1 MRTVYRVVLSLLAAS
16 LGTLALG
23 VAPAAAAPDP
33 FGCETAPVAESP
45 ADGLGGWLLPAPK
58 TAPQQVDPTSGAS
71 LLQNHGVAGLSWF
84 SFDDD
89 CDFGTGDVTDKPAE
103 VTDGIASTVFL
114 PAVLSA
120 GATVSAG
127 NAFGNPDWLDFL
139 DPVLQH
145 TSTAMAKSF
154 TEPLM
159 PMFILVAALSAL
171 VFAARRQVSQTLRV
185 LAFVL
190 IGLCVVGL
198 TVGWP
203 IKASKAADDTVSA
216 VVLTGQKNIISG
228 KDEPPTQA
236 DREQPGA
243 VFVGPLYKA
252 LVWDVWLRGQ
262 LGSDDSAVA
271 QKYGYELYASRTLT
285 YAEKDQVNRDPS
297 GAGKKIY
304 EQKKKDF
311 KKVASKIKDE
321 DPSAYNTLTNSNFGQ
336 RMGLAIG
343 GSLVAPTAFSLPFLA
358 FVLLLLCFLYWRFT
372 VILGPMLGA
381 VMAMMPSVA
390 RSVARKLAAVALN
403 TVIFGLGAAVYIA
416 LARFITEA
424 NDIPFGW
431 QCLAVGVL
439 TLVGWIVLHPVRA
452 LTRFTS
458 LNMPGADAS
467 AAHGVVTV
475 AKTVLT
481 IAAGTALGGAGDDED
496 EEGKEGENEGKDK
509 ERSKDGDGKPT
520 HQWKE
525 GDSAETERDDE
536 EESSEKDSADEPGV
550 AVQPADSPT
559 SAPITQDVPTQLE
572 VEEDARA
579 ERPPSPVVVTVDD
592 VQVDVPKGEDP
603 SPIVEEGPNRVPAA
617 PVVVI
622 EDSSSDPIEQVVSA
636 QAAPSDPIPARYD
649 DGAVTE
655 GGHANPEEAG
665 WVFYDASTKTFVSSN
680 GLEEVDRGGAS

>member
-1 MRTVYRVVLSLLAAS
+1 MRHAYRILISLMAAVAAVLLVGVSPAS
-16 LGTLALG
+16 
-23 VAPAAAAPDP
+23 AAPDP
-33 FGCETAPVAESP
+33 FGCETAPVAEAP
-45 ADGLGGWLLPAPK
+45 TDGLGGWLLPAPK
-58 TAPQQVDPTSGAS
+58 TAPSEVDPTSGAS

-89 CDFGTGDVTDKPAE
+89 CDFGTGDVTEKPGEAM
-103 VTDGIASTVFL
+103 DGIASSVFL

-145 TSTAMAKSF
+145 TSTAMAQSF
-154 TEPLM
+154 AEPLM
-159 PMFILVAALSAL
+159 PMFILLAALSAL
-171 VFAARRQVSQTLRV
+171 VYAARRQVSKTLKV

-190 IGLCVVGL
+190 IGFCVVGL

-203 IKASKAADDTVSA
+203 IKAAKATDDTVSA

-228 KDEPPTQA
+228 KDEPPSQA

-285 YAEKDQVNRDPS
+285 YAEKDAVNRDPS

-304 EQKKKDF
+304 EAKKKDF

-321 DPSAYNTLTNSNFGQ
+321 DPSAYQTLTSSNFGQ

-343 GSLVAPTAFSLPFLA
+343 GSLVAPMAFSLPFLA

-390 RSVARKLAAVALN
+390 RSVARKLGAVVLN

-424 NDIPFGW
+424 GEIPFGW
-431 QCLAVGVL
+431 QCLCVAVL
-439 TLVGWIVLHPVRA
+439 TLVGWVVLHPVRA

-458 LNMPGADAS
+458 LNMPGADGSQAD
-467 AAHGVVTV
+467 GVIKI

-481 IAAGTALGGAGDDED
+481 IAAGTKIGSSGDD
-496 EEGKEGENEGKDK
+496 
-509 ERSKDGDGKPT
+509 
-520 HQWKE
+520 
-525 GDSAETERDDE
+525 DDE
-536 EESSEKDSADEPGV
+536 EEEEGDEEDQGSERVQKRQTHQWPDDAQGQQSDDDSFPRSDAEREPHLDLEPAEPPTHREVDNPDKHDGEDRDSSEG
-550 AVQPADSPT
+550 
-559 SAPITQDVPTQLE
+559 APDVM
-572 VEEDARA
+572 
-579 ERPPSPVVVTVDD
+579 
-592 VQVDVPKGEDP
+592 VQVDDLRDG
-603 SPIVEEGPNRVPAA
+603 AA
-617 PVVVI
+617 PEIGESRAEENGLVDQTGPHVVI
-622 EDSSSDPIEQVVSA
+622 IEDASGNPVEQVTNDDANSSEPVARRYDEGAEVHDA
-636 QAAPSDPIPARYD
+636 QA
-649 DGAVTE
+649 
-655 GGHANPEEAG
+655 NPDEAG
-665 WVFYDASTKTFVSSN
+665 WVIYDAATKTFVASN
-680 GLEEVDRGGAS
+680 GLDEVQRGESS

>member
-1 MRTVYRVVLSLLAAS
+1 MRHAYRVLISLMAAAVGVLLVGVSPAS
-16 LGTLALG
+16 
-23 VAPAAAAPDP
+23 AAPDP
-33 FGCETAPVAESP
+33 FGCETAPVAEAP
-45 ADGLGGWLLPAPK
+45 TDGLGGWLLPAPK
-58 TAPQQVDPTSGAS
+58 TAPSQVDPTSGAS

-89 CDFGTGDVTDKPAE
+89 CDFGTGDVTEKPGEAM
-103 VTDGIASTVFL
+103 DGIASSVFL

-154 TEPLM
+154 AEPLM
-159 PMFILVAALSAL
+159 PMFILLAALSAL
-171 VFAARRQVSQTLRV
+171 VYAARHQVSKTLKV

-190 IGLCVVGL
+190 VGFCVVGL

-203 IKASKAADDTVSA
+203 IKAAKATDDTVSA

-228 KDEPPTQA
+228 KDEPPSQA

-285 YAEKDQVNRDPS
+285 YAEKDAVNRDPS
-297 GAGKKIY
+297 GAGKQVY
-304 EQKKKDF
+304 EAKKKDF

-321 DPSAYNTLTNSNFGQ
+321 DPSAYQTLTSSNFGQ

-343 GSLVAPTAFSLPFLA
+343 GSLVAPMAFSLPFLA

-381 VMAMMPSVA
+381 VMVMMPTVA
-390 RSVARKLAAVALN
+390 RSVARKLGAVVLN

-424 NDIPFGW
+424 DEIPFGW
-431 QCLAVGVL
+431 QCLCVAVL
-439 TLVGWIVLHPVRA
+439 TLVGWVVLHPVRA

-458 LNMPGADAS
+458 LNMPGADGSQAG
-467 AAHGVVTV
+467 GVIKI

-481 IAAGTALGGAGDDED
+481 IAAGTKIGSSGDD
-496 EEGKEGENEGKDK
+496 
-509 ERSKDGDGKPT
+509 
-520 HQWKE
+520 
-525 GDSAETERDDE
+525 DDE
-536 EESSEKDSADEPGV
+536 EEEDGDEKDQGSDRGKQRQTHQWPDEG
-550 AVQPADSPT
+550 QGQKNDDDSSPR
-559 SAPITQDVPTQLE
+559 SN
-572 VEEDARA
+572 A
-579 ERPPSPVVVTVDD
+579 EREPHLDLEPVEPPTHREVDIPDKHDGDDRDGGEGSPDVV
-592 VQVDVPKGEDP
+592 VQVDDLRDGA
-603 SPIVEEGPNRVPAA
+603 SPETVESRDEENGISDQTLP
-617 PVVVI
+617 PVVII
-622 EDSSSDPIEQVVSA
+622 EDASGNPVEQVPNDDANSSQSVA
-636 QAAPSDPIPARYD
+636 RRYD
-649 DGAVTE
+649 EGAEV
-655 GGHANPEEAG
+655 HDVQANPDEAG
-665 WVFYDASTKTFVSSN
+665 WVIYDAATKTFVASD
-680 GLEEVDRGGAS
+680 GLDEVQRGEAS

>member
-1 MRTVYRVVLSLLAAS
+1 MRHAYRILISLMAAVAAVLLVGVSPAS
-16 LGTLALG
+16 
-23 VAPAAAAPDP
+23 AAPDP
-33 FGCETAPVAESP
+33 FGCETAPVAEAP
-45 ADGLGGWLLPAPK
+45 TDGLGGWLLPAPK
-58 TAPQQVDPTSGAS
+58 TAPSEVDPTSGAS

-89 CDFGTGDVTDKPAE
+89 CDFGTGDVTEKPGEAM
-103 VTDGIASTVFL
+103 DGIASSVFL

-145 TSTAMAKSF
+145 TSTAMAQSF
-154 TEPLM
+154 AEPLM
-159 PMFILVAALSAL
+159 PMFILLAALSAL
-171 VFAARRQVSQTLRV
+171 VYAARRQVSKTLKV

-190 IGLCVVGL
+190 IGFCVVGL

-203 IKASKAADDTVSA
+203 IKAAKATDDTVSA

-228 KDEPPTQA
+228 KDEPPSQA

-285 YAEKDQVNRDPS
+285 YAEKDAVNRDPS
-297 GAGKKIY
+297 GAGKEIY
-304 EQKKKDF
+304 EAKKKDF
-311 KKVASKIKDE
+311 KKVAAKIKDE
-321 DPSAYNTLTNSNFGQ
+321 DPSAYQTLTSSNFGQ

-343 GSLVAPTAFSLPFLA
+343 GSLVAPMAFSLPFLA

-381 VMAMMPSVA
+381 VMVMMPSVA
-390 RSVARKLAAVALN
+390 RSVARKLGAVVLN

-424 NDIPFGW
+424 DEIPFGW
-431 QCLAVGVL
+431 QCLCVAVL
-439 TLVGWIVLHPVRA
+439 TLVGWVVLHPVRA

-458 LNMPGADAS
+458 LNMPGADGS
-467 AAHGVVTV
+467 QSGGVIKI

-481 IAAGTALGGAGDDED
+481 IAAGTKIGGGGDDDD
-496 EEGKEGENEGKDK
+496 EEGDEK
-509 ERSKDGDGKPT
+509 EREEPEEGRGSPPGQKHQT
-520 HQWKE
+520 HQWGDEPLEQEEDDDSSRRSDAEKE
-525 GDSAETERDDE
+525 PHPGVKPEELPTHRYSGNPDMRDGDDRESGDGLPDVVIQVDGLRDEAPAEEFEAGRE
-536 EESSEKDSADEPGV
+536 EKESADQ
-550 AVQPADSPT
+550 AVT
-559 SAPITQDVPTQLE
+559 
-572 VEEDARA
+572 
-579 ERPPSPVVVTVDD
+579 PVVF
-592 VQVDVPKGEDP
+592 
-603 SPIVEEGPNRVPAA
+603 
-617 PVVVI
+617 I
-622 EDSSSDPIEQVVSA
+622 EDTSGGPFEQ
-636 QAAPSDPIPARYD
+636 APNQEGNASHPVARRYD
-649 DGAVTE
+649 EGAEV
-655 GGHANPEEAG
+655 HDVRANPDEAG
-665 WVFYDASTKTFVSSN
+665 WVIYDAATKTFVASN
-680 GLEEVDRGGAS
+680 GLDEVQRGEMS

>member
-1 MRTVYRVVLSLLAAS
+1 MRTASRALWTLIVATLTMLAWGAS
-16 LGTLALG
+16 
-23 VAPAAAAPDP
+23 PAAAAPDP
-33 FGCETAPVAESP
+33 FGCETAPVAEGP
-45 ADGLGGWLLPAPK
+45 TDGLGGWLLPAPD
-58 TAPQQVDPTSGAS
+58 APPTTVDPTSGTS

-89 CDFGTGDVTDKPAE
+89 CDFGTGGVTDKPAE

-145 TSTAMAKSF
+145 TSTAMAKAF

-159 PMFILVAALSAL
+159 PMFILAAALSGL
-171 VFAARRQVSQTLRV
+171 VFAARRQISKTLRV

-203 IKASKAADDTVSA
+203 IKAAKATDDTVSA
-216 VVLTGQKNIISG
+216 VVLTGQQNIISG
-228 KDEPPTQA
+228 KDKEPSQA

-271 QKYGYELYASRTLT
+271 QKYGYQLYASRTLT
-285 YAEKDQVNRDPS
+285 YAEQNEVNRDPS

-311 KKVASKIKDE
+311 KDVAGKIKEE
-321 DPSAYNTLTNSNFGQ
+321 DPSAYHNLTNSNFGQ

-343 GSLVAPTAFSLPFLA
+343 GSLVTPMAFSLPFLA

-390 RSVARKLAAVALN
+390 RSVARKLGAVVLN

-416 LARFITEA
+416 LARYITTAGEL
-424 NDIPFGW
+424 PFGW
-431 QCLAVGVL
+431 QCLCIAVL

-458 LNMPGADAS
+458 LNLPGADGSQAS
-467 AAHGVVTV
+467 GALNV

-481 IAAGTALGGAGDDED
+481 IAAGNALSNRGEEDDEED
-496 EEGKEGENEGKDK
+496 QQEEPSEDANRPRT
-509 ERSKDGDGKPT
+509 RST
-520 HQWKE
+520 HQWNDTGPLELTTSPHPSEPDAANEPTVNRMPTEPPTSQPVVHDVVSDRETASGKE
-525 GDSAETERDDE
+525 SHRQPVDVVPSVVVH
-536 EESSEKDSADEPGV
+536 ADEKP
-550 AVQPADSPT
+550 
-559 SAPITQDVPTQLE
+559 E
-572 VEEDARA
+572 
-579 ERPPSPVVVTVDD
+579 TVDGGH
-592 VQVDVPKGEDP
+592 VPEP
-603 SPIVEEGPNRVPAA
+603 SSLGKTPA

-622 EDSSSDPIEQVVSA
+622 EDRAVEPVEQIVSVE
-636 QAAPSDPIPARYD
+636 APPGEPGPRRYD
-649 DGAVTE
+649 DDGISVIE
-655 GGHANPEEAG
+655 SPGNPDEAG
-665 WVFYDASTKTFVSSN
+665 WVFYDASTKSFVTTN
-680 GLEEVDRGGAS
+680 GLNDEERGEAS

>member
-1 MRTVYRVVLSLLAAS
+1 M
-16 LGTLALG
+16 
-23 VAPAAAAPDP
+23 
-33 FGCETAPVAESP
+33 
-45 ADGLGGWLLPAPK
+45 
-58 TAPQQVDPTSGAS
+58 DPTSGTS
-71 LLQNHGVAGLSWF
+71 LLQNHAVAGLSWF

-89 CDFGTGDVTDKPAE
+89 CDFGTGGVTDKPAE

-145 TSTAMAKSF
+145 TSTAMAKAF

-159 PMFILVAALSAL
+159 PMFILVAALSGL
-171 VFAARRQVSQTLRV
+171 VFAARRQISKTLRV

-203 IKASKAADDTVSA
+203 IKAAKATDGTVSA
-216 VVLTGQKNIISG
+216 VVLTGQQNIISG
-228 KDEPPTQA
+228 EDKEPSQA

-271 QKYGYELYASRTLT
+271 QKYGYQLYASRTLT
-285 YAEKDQVNRDPS
+285 YAEQEEVNRDPS

-311 KKVASKIKDE
+311 KDVAGKIKEE
-321 DPSAYNTLTNSNFGQ
+321 DPSAYQNLTNSNFGQ

-343 GSLVAPTAFSLPFLA
+343 GSLVAPMAFSLPFLA

-390 RSVARKLAAVALN
+390 RSVARKLGAVVLN

-416 LARFITEA
+416 LARYITTADEL
-424 NDIPFGW
+424 PFGW
-431 QCLAVGVL
+431 QCLCIAVL
-439 TLVGWIVLHPVRA
+439 ALVGWVVLHPVRA
-452 LTRFTS
+452 LTHFTS
-458 LNMPGADAS
+458 LNLPRAEAAS
-467 AAHGVVTV
+467 TAGVVSV

-481 IAAGTALGGAGDDED
+481 IAAGNALGNRGDDDDADD
-496 EEGKEGENEGKDK
+496 ETEGSTEKASTQGD
-509 ERSKDGDGKPT
+509 SKST
-520 HQWKE
+520 HQWDDKTPAAGGDEETFHRKKDE
-525 GDSAETERDDE
+525 GCHGPDPDHDTEPGPAVDDE
-536 EESSEKDSADEPGV
+536 SN
-550 AVQPADSPT
+550 
-559 SAPITQDVPTQLE
+559 APE
-572 VEEDARA
+572 
-579 ERPPSPVVVTVDD
+579 VVVTVDTPEPTEPRD
-592 VQVDVPKGEDP
+592 ADEAPGSDP
-603 SPIVEEGPNRVPAA
+603 GRTEPPIVIIEGEPSAPVDKPAA
-617 PVVVI
+617 AE
-622 EDSSSDPIEQVVSA
+622 EDYDPEPSA
-636 QAAPSDPIPARYD
+636 ARYG
-649 DGAVTE
+649 DGTSPVGTPNAD
-655 GGHANPEEAG
+655 EAG
-665 WVFYDASTKTFVSSN
+665 WVFYDASTKSFVTTN
-680 GLEEVDRGGAS
+680 GIDEERGGAS

>member
-1 MRTVYRVVLSLLAAS
+1 MRTACRLLLAFLVAGLCALTVGALPAS
-16 LGTLALG
+16 
-23 VAPAAAAPDP
+23 AAPDP
-33 FGCETAPVAESP
+33 FGCETAPIADAPS
-45 ADGLGGWLLPAPK
+45 DGLGGWLLPAPK
-58 TAPQQVDPTSGAS
+58 TAPTKVDPTSGAS
-71 LLQNHGVAGLSWF
+71 LLQNHGISGLTWF

-89 CDFGTGDVTDKPAE
+89 CDFGTGGVTDKPAE
-103 VTDGIASTVFL
+103 VTDGIASSMFL

-127 NAFGNPDWLDFL
+127 NAFGNPEWLDFL

-145 TSTAMAKSF
+145 TSTAMAQAF
-154 TEPLM
+154 AEPLM
-159 PMFILVAALSAL
+159 PMFVLIAALSAL
-171 VFAARRQVSQTLRV
+171 VFAARRQVSKTLKV

-190 IGLCVVGL
+190 IGFCVVGL

-203 IKASKAADDTVSA
+203 TKAAKATDDTVSA

-228 KDEPPTQA
+228 KDEPPSVA

-271 QKYGYELYASRTLT
+271 QKYGYQLYASRTLT
-285 YAEKDQVNRDPS
+285 YAEKEQVNRDPS

-311 KKVASKIKDE
+311 KEVAGKIKKE
-321 DPSAYNTLTNSNFGQ
+321 DPSAYHHLTNSNFGQ

-343 GSLVAPTAFSLPFLA
+343 GSLIAPMAFSLPFLA

-390 RSVARKLAAVALN
+390 RSVARKLCAVVLN
-403 TVIFGLGAAVYIA
+403 TVIFGLGAAVFIA
-416 LARFITEA
+416 LARFITET
-424 NDIPFGW
+424 DEIPFGW
-431 QCLAVGVL
+431 QCLCVAVL

-458 LNMPGADAS
+458 LNMPGADSQAAS
-467 AAHGVVTV
+467 GVVSI

-481 IAAGTALGGAGDDED
+481 VAAGTAIGERAADDDED
-496 EEGKEGENEGKDK
+496 EDEQEDDSQKKSASNTNP
-509 ERSKDGDGKPT
+509 RTT

-525 GDSAETERDDE
+525 GETG
-536 EESSEKDSADEPGV
+536 ESKDSEEASTPDSLDRASLETVPIEIQSAVSVANADASDPHAVRDGVDSSVVVVNVDQPSADPSEP
-550 AVQPADSPT
+550 PADRHASSDDAVTVGP
-559 SAPITQDVPTQLE
+559 PPPPVVII
-572 VEEDARA
+572 EDAGQ
-579 ERPPSPVVVTVDD
+579 PV
-592 VQVDVPKGEDP
+592 
-603 SPIVEEGPNRVPAA
+603 
-617 PVVVI
+617 
-622 EDSSSDPIEQVVSA
+622 EQVEPV
-636 QAAPSDPIPARYD
+636 APQQEPVPVRYD
-649 DGAVTE
+649 DGIPAD
-655 GGHANPEEAG
+655 ANPEEAG
-665 WVFYDASTKTFVSSN
+665 WVFYDASTKEFVSSN
-680 GLEEVDRGGAS
+680 GLGDIERGEAS

>member
-1 MRTVYRVVLSLLAAS
+1 MWTVYRVVLSLLAAS
-16 LGTLALG
+16 LGTFVLG

-45 ADGLGGWLLPAPK
+45 ADGLGGWLLPPPK
-58 TAPQQVDPTSGAS
+58 TAPKQVDPTSGAS

-145 TSTAMAKSF
+145 TSTALAKSF
-154 TEPLM
+154 AEPLM

-216 VVLTGQKNIISG
+216 VVLTGQQNIISG
-228 KDEPPTQA
+228 EDKPATQA

-285 YAEKDQVNRDPS
+285 YAERDQVNRDPS

-321 DPSAYNTLTNSNFGQ
+321 DPSAYQTLTNSNFGQ

-390 RSVARKLAAVALN
+390 RSVARKLVAVALN

-424 NDIPFGW
+424 DEIPFGW

-481 IAAGTALGGAGDDED
+481 IAAGTALGGGGDDE
-496 EEGKEGENEGKDK
+496 EEEDDDGDNK
-509 ERSKDGDGKPT
+509 ERSDGRGGKPT
-520 HQWKE
+520 HQWKDE
-525 GDSAETERDDE
+525 DSAETKREDE
-536 EESSEKDSADEPGV
+536 EVSSSDKDAADEPGFEV
-550 AVQPADSPT
+550 EPSNSPT
-559 SAPITQDVPTQLE
+559 SAPMTQGIPTHRDVNE
-572 VEEDARA
+572 AENA
-579 ERPPSPVVVTVDD
+579 ERSPSPVVVTVDD
-592 VQVDVPKGEDP
+592 VQVDGPKGDEVA
-603 SPIVEEGPNRVPAA
+603 SIVEQGPDIPSAA

-622 EDSSSDPIEQVVSA
+622 EDSSPDPIEQVVTVQSA
-636 QAAPSDPIPARYD
+636 ASDPIPARYD
-649 DGAVTE
+649 DGAVT
-655 GGHANPEEAG
+655 GDAHSNPEEAG

-680 GLEEVDRGGAS
+680 GLDEVDRGGAS

>member
-1 MRTVYRVVLSLLAAS
+1 MRSAQRLVLFVIA
-16 LGTLALG
+16 ALG
-23 VAPAAAAPDP
+23 LLTLGAGPAAAAPDP
-33 FGCETAPVAESP
+33 FGCETAPVAEAPS
-45 ADGLGGWLLPAPK
+45 DGLGGWLLPAPK
-58 TAPQQVDPTSGAS
+58 TPPKTVDPTSGTS
-71 LLQNHGVAGLSWF
+71 LLQNHGIAGLSWF

-89 CDFGTGDVTDKPAE
+89 CDFGTGGVTDKPAE

-145 TSTAMAKSF
+145 TSTAMAKAF

-159 PMFILVAALSAL
+159 PMFILIAALTAL
-171 VFAARRQVSQTLRV
+171 VFAARRQVSKTLRV

-190 IGLCVVGL
+190 IGMCVVGL
-198 TVGWP
+198 TLGWP
-203 IKASKAADDTVSA
+203 IKASKAADDTVSSI
-216 VVLTGQKNIISG
+216 VLTGHKNIISG
-228 KDEPPTQA
+228 KDTSPSQA

-243 VFVGPLYKA
+243 VFVGPLYKS

-271 QKYGYELYASRTLT
+271 QKYGYKLYASRTLT
-285 YAEKDQVNRDPS
+285 YAEKAEVDRDPS
-297 GAGKKIY
+297 GSGKKIY

-311 KKVASKIKDE
+311 KDVASKIKKE
-321 DPSAYNTLTNSNFGQ
+321 DPGAYQTLTNSNFGQ

-343 GSLVAPTAFSLPFLA
+343 GSLVAPMAFSLPFLA

-390 RSVARKLAAVALN
+390 RSVARKLGAVLLN

-416 LARFITEA
+416 LARFITKTD
-424 NDIPFGW
+424 DIPFGW
-431 QCLAVGVL
+431 QCLVIAVL

-458 LNMPGADAS
+458 LNMPGADGSGAS
-467 AAHGVVTV
+467 GAISI

-481 IAAGTALGGAGDDED
+481 IAAGTAIGGSARDED
-496 EEGKEGENEGKDK
+496 EDEVEDDAP
-509 ERSKDGDGKPT
+509 SGDGGQKQT

-525 GDSAETERDDE
+525 RSSDTGEGTTRTHEIEAAE
-536 EESSEKDSADEPGV
+536 AANLAIEP
-550 AVQPADSPT
+550 AALPT
-559 SAPITQDVPTQLE
+559 
-572 VEEDARA
+572 
-579 ERPPSPVVVTVDD
+579 
-592 VQVDVPKGEDP
+592 
-603 SPIVEEGPNRVPAA
+603 AA
-617 PVVVI
+617 PVTRTGATEDLHPADVQIVRSSVVTPVVPETPREGEDAAAGPVVREQIGQAPAPVVI
-622 EDSSSDPIEQVVSA
+622 IDEAPAADVEPVTVVETVQADPIA
-636 QAAPSDPIPARYD
+636 TRYD
-649 DGAVTE
+649 DGAVVPDPT
-655 GGHANPEEAG
+655 GNPDEAG
-665 WVFYDASTKTFVSSN
+665 WVFYDASTKSFVTSD
-680 GLEEVDRGGAS
+680 GQGDVERGEA

>member
-1 MRTVYRVVLSLLAAS
+1 M
-16 LGTLALG
+16 
-23 VAPAAAAPDP
+23 VAPP
-33 FGCETAPVAESP
+33 
-45 ADGLGGWLLPAPK
+45 PK
-58 TAPQQVDPTSGAS
+58 TAPKQVDPTSGAS
-71 LLQNHGVAGLSWF
+71 LLQNHGIAGLSWF

-145 TSTAMAKSF
+145 TSTALAKSF
-154 TEPLM
+154 AEPLM

-171 VFAARRQVSQTLRV
+171 VFAARRQVSQTIRV

-190 IGLCVVGL
+190 IGMCVVGL

-216 VVLTGQKNIISG
+216 VVLTGQQNIISG
-228 KDEPPTQA
+228 KDEPPSQA

-252 LVWDVWLRGQ
+252 LVWNVWLRGQ

-311 KKVASKIKDE
+311 KAVAKKIKDE
-321 DPSAYNTLTNSNFGQ
+321 DPSAYQTLTNSNFGQ

-424 NDIPFGW
+424 DEIPFGW

-475 AKTVLT
+475 AKRVLT
-481 IAAGTALGGAGDDED
+481 IAAGTALGGGGDDED
-496 EEGKEGENEGKDK
+496 EEDEDESKDK
-509 ERSKDGDGKPT
+509 DRSTGRGGKPT
-520 HQWKE
+520 HQWKDD
-525 GDSAETERDDE
+525 DSAETERDDE
-536 EESSEKDSADEPGV
+536 EGSADKDAADEPGV
-550 AVQPADSPT
+550 AVKPSDSPT
-559 SAPITQDVPTQLE
+559 AAPITQDVPTPRE
-572 VEEDARA
+572 VDEDDKA
-579 ERPPSPVVVTVDD
+579 ERAPSPVVVTVDD
-592 VQVDVPKGEDP
+592 VEVDVPKGEELASSVDQG
-603 SPIVEEGPNRVPAA
+603 SGASSAA

-622 EDSSSDPIEQVVSA
+622 EDSSPDPIEQVVSVQPA
-636 QAAPSDPIPARYD
+636 VSDPIPARYD

-655 GGHANPEEAG
+655 DAHANPEEAG
-665 WVFYDASTKTFVSSN
+665 WVFYDASTKTFVSSD
-680 GLEEVDRGGAS
+680 GLDEVDRGGAS